1 MPGMTIEKRA
11 VKKYGTTEYPEL
23 AGYLITSGELL
34 DFSEGANER
43 TLDHRDIA
51 TLYRASSDACVG
63 LIRFIQRGNIRI
75 SPESVGIEVYRK
87 PTAQQMRTLR
97 GIARD
102 WGAKNMR
109 VDIST
114 SKGKNSKYI
123 GNYFDLL
130 KYIF

>member
-34 DFSEGANER
+34 DFSEGANAR

-51 TLYRASSDACVG
+51 TLYCASSDACVG

-75 SPESVGIEVYRK
+75 SPESMGIEVYCK

-97 GIARD
+97 GIARA

-114 SKGKNSKYI
+114 NKGKNSQYI